1 MHPGATI
8 AAILVGMIVFVGLML
23 ALAVLILESEARK
36 DGPYQDADWDGAG
49 LKFHDDRNS
58 RGEQQDHD

>member
-23 ALAVLILESEARK
+23 AYAVLILESEALK
-36 DGPYQDADWDGAG
+36 DGPYEDTDWDGANV
-49 LKFHDDRNS
+49 HERS
-58 RGEQQDHD
+58 E